1 MKIII
6 ENTSLFD
13 KELNNKI
20 REKLKHTVH
29 ELDKNKRYRM
39 DLSFCEDLVLCEFE
53 IDSYEIPE
61 EALRPYQRGK
71 VLKGKEKMY

>member
-20 REKLKHTVH
+20 REKLKDIVH
-29 ELDKNKRYRM
+29 ELDNNKIY
-39 DLSFCEDLVLCEFE
+39 SHV
-53 IDSYEIPE
+53 I
-61 EALRPYQRGK
+61 
-71 VLKGKEKMY
+71 